1 MKSHKQHI
9 REFSVRHWKNTT
21 TSRKEP
27 TERYRTITATSATTR
42 KKHPVYEMIVAVG
55 NRNNT
60 VAEETGYSV
69 LRAFYDGWKERN
81 PRLELIGAY
90 YHADE
95 DGVPHVH
102 IDYIPVATGYVNGMS
117 TQSALVKAF
126 GQQEFFKDG
135 KETAQIKWE
144 RRENA
149 ELERLCRQANIE
161 VEHPLI
167 EGRKHLDTERYKFQA
182 QVQADIQEM
191 ERKRQNAQHQTDLAE
206 EQERIAK
213 QKAQEEQ
220 DNLDW
225 QREETENL
233 ILSVDRL
240 KREEQQLQDKIDKL
254 QERLKKLKGEVLTAE
269 QVKDIEIKKAP
280 LGMALLKYKD
290 AVDLKKTAERVKSA
304 DEVINDKWEI
314 LSSARKRATEIID
327 EATEKSEKAEHL
339 LNLRLSEI
347 SSLEKSICTLVD
359 SEHIAQRLSEEEKK
373 KGIDREKILK
383 NADTIRKNYEQNE
396 QQNLSEQSQ
405 SQTTSYRSR
414 R

>member
-1 MKSHKQHI
+1 
-9 REFSVRHWKNTT
+9 
-21 TSRKEP
+21 
-27 TERYRTITATSATTR
+27 
-42 KKHPVYEMIVAVG
+42 
-55 NRNNT
+55 
-60 VAEETGYSV
+60 
-69 LRAFYDGWKERN
+69 
-81 PRLELIGAY
+81 
-90 YHADE
+90 
-95 DGVPHVH
+95 
-102 IDYIPVATGYVNGMS
+102 MS

-126 GQQEFFKDG
+126 GQQAFFKDG

-304 DEVINDKWEI
+304 DE
-314 LSSARKRATEIID
+314 ATK
-327 EATEKSEKAEHL
+327 KSEKTEHL

-347 SSLEKSICTLVD
+347 SSLEKSICTLAD
-359 SEHIAQRLSEEEKK
+359 SKHIAQRLPEEEKK
-373 KGIDREKILK
+373 KGIDREKVLK

-405 SQTTSYRSR
+405 SQTTSYRGR

>member
-1 MKSHKQHI
+1 
-9 REFSVRHWKNTT
+9 
-21 TSRKEP
+21 
-27 TERYRTITATSATTR
+27 
-42 KKHPVYEMIVAVG
+42 
-55 NRNNT
+55 
-60 VAEETGYSV
+60 
-69 LRAFYDGWKERN
+69 
-81 PRLELIGAY
+81 
-90 YHADE
+90 
-95 DGVPHVH
+95 
-102 IDYIPVATGYVNGMS
+102 MS

-126 GQQEFFKDG
+126 GQQGFFKDG

-327 EATEKSEKAEHL
+327 EATKKSEKTEHL

-347 SSLEKSICTLVD
+347 SSLEKSICTLAD
-359 SEHIAQRLSEEEKK
+359 SKHIAQRLPEEEKK
-373 KGIDREKILK
+373 KGIDREKVLK

-405 SQTTSYRSR
+405 SQREFLALFICRILLFHNRLTTQFLISVICNKLFNRFNIFIFNRSAEYAFDNSTCFNQAFCTSLSLQCFLLLQQLSLFGFKLSKFFFFLLFLGIQHGEWG
-414 R
+414 